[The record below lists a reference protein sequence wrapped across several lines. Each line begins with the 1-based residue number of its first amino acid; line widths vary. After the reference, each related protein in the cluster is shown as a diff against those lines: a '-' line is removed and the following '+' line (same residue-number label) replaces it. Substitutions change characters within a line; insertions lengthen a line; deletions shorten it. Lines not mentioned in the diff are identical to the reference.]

1 MQSDCVE
8 WTKAKNSGGY
18 GITWHEGKIAYAHRV
33 VVNAAPG
40 TIVRHTCDNP
50 SCVNPEHLLVG
61 TAADNSED
69 MVAKDRQAKGSH
81 CGNSKLVE
89 SDILEIRKYEGI
101 LSSRKTASMFNISHS
116 NVLDIWKRKIWR
128 HV

>member
-1 MQSDCVE
+1 MQSDCVG
-8 WTKAKNSGGY
+8 WNKAKNKAGY
-18 GITWHEGKIAYAHRV
+18 GITWHNGKIAYAHRV
-33 VVNAAPG
+33 AVDAGPSDV
-40 TIVRHTCDNP
+40 VRHTCDNP
-50 SCVNPEHLLVG
+50 SCVNPDHLLVG
-61 TAADNSED
+61 TALDNSKD
-69 MVAKDRQAKGSH
+69 MVLKDRQAKGSR

-101 LSSRKTASMFNISHS
+101 LSSRKTAVMFNISHN